1 MRDDSNFKISV
12 TFKGAYRETNL
23 QVFHTD
29 ETFEVELDGKMVSIL
44 NNGDNSWSLVEGDLD
59 QLNINLIG
67 DAIEQFYK
75 EQGW

>member
-1 MRDDSNFKISV
+1 MKDDSNFEILV
-12 TFKGAYRETNL
+12 TLKDAGLATYL
-23 QVFHTD
+23 KVHHTD
-29 ETFEVELDGKMVSIL
+29 ETFEVELDGKAVSIL

-67 DAIEQFYK
+67 DAIERFYK

>member
-1 MRDDSNFKISV
+1 MKEPTNFRIIV
-12 TFKGAYRETNL
+12 NLETTGQAESL
-23 QVFHTD
+23 RVSHMD
-29 ETFEVELDGKMVSIL
+29 ETFNVQLNGKTVIIL

-75 EQGW
+75 KRC

>member
-1 MRDDSNFKISV
+1 MVDDSNFEIPV
-12 TFKGAYRETNL
+12 TLKDGDQATHL
-23 QVFHTD
+23 KVHHID
-29 ETFEVELDGKMVSIL
+29 ETFGVELDGKTVSIL

-59 QLNINLIG
+59 QLTINLIG

>member
-1 MRDDSNFKISV
+1 MKDDSNFRISV
-12 TFKGAYRETNL
+12 TLKGTDQTTHL
-23 QVFHTD
+23 KVHHKD
-29 ETFEVELDGKMVSIL
+29 ETFGVELDGKIVNII
-44 NNGDNSWSLVEGDLD
+44 NNGDNSWSLVDGNLD